1 MNVGELLA
9 QAPQYLDPTAARG
22 VDRVVDLVVDG
33 ERHQLV
39 VRDGEATVIPDGP
52 EAPHLTV
59 HMAAEDVLAI
69 AAGRAHPVTLYL
81 TGRIRTEGDLW
92 GSRVLKDVFKPP
104 RPDAGIERRRADDRE
119 DDPAGR

>member
-1 MNVGELLA
+1 MTVAELLA
-9 QAPQYLDPTAARG
+9 LAPQYLDREAARG

-39 VRDGEATVIPDGP
+39 VRDGAATVTPDGG

-59 HMAAEDVLAI
+59 QLAGDDVLAI
-69 AAGRAHPVTLYL
+69 VEGRAHPVTLYL

-104 RPDAGIERRRADDRE
+104 RPD
-119 DDPAGR
+119 

>member
-1 MNVGELLA
+1 MTVGELI
-9 QAPQYLDPTAARG
+9 APAPAYLDAEAARG

-39 VRDGEATVIPDGP
+39 VRDGAATVTPDGA

-59 HMAAEDVLAI
+59 HMAGEDVFALAE
-69 AAGRAHPVTLYL
+69 GRAHPIGLYL
-81 TGRIRTEGDLW
+81 AGRIRTQGDLW

-104 RPDAGIERRRADDRE
+104 RP
-119 DDPAGR
+119 